1 MQGVFHRRFQTAVFH
16 CYQCLFCWRCI
27 LISSYELADI
37 VHDIKRHEQQPEV
50 YGPTPIRDFCHTG
63 SGCCHARTMQD
74 RLPPSDNTSTVCRR
88 LTGCPRISN
97 LFLIRRIWSQ
107 LLTLDITIY
116 IHTVHLLSIRVDEA
130 LDKKVSCT
138 PCTRLFKTET
148 ETRGSWFCGEKR
160 GRAHCLHSHQ
170 TNFSTHHQ
178 RIEDSHHNK
187 RDHIVPPTAVQGNA
201 RSSPWVSPPLA
212 YKREAVVLCKQA
224 GGVQMYEQ

>member
-1 MQGVFHRRFQTAVFH
+1 MILKDTNSNLKFTVRRPFRLSVAV
-16 CYQCLFCWRCI
+16 
-27 LISSYELADI
+27 
-37 VHDIKRHEQQPEV
+37 
-50 YGPTPIRDFCHTG
+50 T
-63 SGCCHARTMQD
+63 CHARSTAA
-74 RLPPSDNTSTVCRR
+74 SANTSTVCRR

-160 GRAHCLHSHQ
+160 GKALCLHSHQ
-170 TNFSTHHQ
+170 TNFSTHRQ

-187 RDHIVPPTAVQGNA
+187 RPYHFLPLQCRATRGLA
-201 RSSPWVSPPLA
+201 RGSH
-212 YKREAVVLCKQA
+212 RR
-224 GGVQMYEQ
+224 